1 MRLDLFYKSTGKNY
15 LWMEPLMHI
24 TLRLFF
30 RKIYLH
36 NRYGVPALKPVL
48 IASNHPTA
56 FVDPI
61 LFCEFFDPP
70 VYNMTRGDIFRKP
83 FFRKLME
90 SVNMFPVFRH
100 RDGYGERDRNEE
112 TFEYCKDKLRNGHTI
127 NIFVEGEHHLD
138 KRVLTPIQKGI
149 ARIAFSTFESYP
161 SDDLQI
167 VPVGCNYVWGDRVR
181 DEIKLNV
188 GEPIFV
194 KNYWKTYLE
203 NPNAAIASLCSDIE
217 TALKSVCY
225 HIEKR
230 EDDALAERLLTLW
243 RSENPASLLPVV
255 EHSGDRFFAE
265 KAVLD
270 RLNALSDLEK
280 NTLREKTNTYFAAL
294 EKVGLSD
301 EALSHPKHAGS
312 GWLTFLVAGFL
323 PFAAGGI
330 ASWPVR
336 WLANFTTNKLVK
348 KREFR
353 TSILLG
359 VAYFGGLLYCA
370 AMLIAGLIAGSPILI
385 SMALLLPF
393 LSWFYLFYR
402 EILARWSAAR
412 AAAKHPR
419 REEILAL
426 RRAIPR

>member
-15 LWMEPLMHI
+15 LWLEPLMHI
-24 TLRLFF
+24 ALRIFF
-30 RKIYLH
+30 RKIYLY
-36 NRYGVPALKPVL
+36 NRQGVPGLKPVL

-100 RDGYGERDRNEE
+100 RDGYGERDRNDE
-112 TFEYCKDKLRNGHTI
+112 TFEYCKNKLRDGHTI

-149 ARIAFSTFESYP
+149 ARIAFSTFENYP

-167 VPVGCNYVWGDRVR
+167 VPVGCNYVFGDRVR

-230 EDDALAERLLTLW
+230 EDDTLAERLLVLW

-270 RLNALSDLEK
+270 RLNTLSDLEK
-280 NTLREKTNTYFAAL
+280 NELREKTDAYFAAL
-294 EKVGLSD
+294 EKAGLND
-301 EALSHPKHAGS
+301 EALSHPEHAGF
-312 GWLTFLVAGFL
+312 GWLFFLTIGFV
-323 PFAAGGI
+323 PFVTGGVL
-330 ASWPVR
+330 SWPVR
-336 WLANFTTNKLVK
+336 WLANFATNKLVK

-359 VAYFGGLLYCA
+359 VAYLSGLLYCA
-370 AMLIAGLIAGSPILI
+370 IFLAAGLITGSPMLI
-385 SMALLLPF
+385 SLALLLP
-393 LSWFYLFYR
+393 LLAWFYLFYR
-402 EILARWSAAR
+402 EIFARWMAAGK
-412 AAAKHPR
+412 AVKHPLR
-419 REEILAL
+419 KELLAL